1 MRIIHMSDLHLT
13 QDGSTIW
20 GEDTREKFI
29 IAIDMIKK
37 MQDIDAILVSGDISN
52 DGSFSSYIF
61 ADRLFSSTNI
71 PTYWSLG
78 NHDNL
83 DLLKNNNLLSYCKLV
98 CEATIYGWQIIILNS
113 IAHDEEQPGKNRSR
127 GVIDIDTMIKI
138 KNQIYTKKKP
148 TIVVLHHPALEIGG
162 WQDLKILKN
171 RDKFREI
178 IESSEYVRI
187 VLAGHIHEFTDRTLN
202 GIRYST
208 APGLGFAFSSK
219 LANYEIQHGAE
230 GFSLITINKN
240 KILIN
245 KIALR

>member
-1 MRIIHMSDLHLT
+1 MSDLHLT

-29 IAIDMIKK
+29 IAIDTIKK

-98 CEATIYGWQIIILNS
+98 CEATICGWQIIILNS

-138 KNQIYTKKKP
+138 KSITAVAISKY
-148 TIVVLHHPALEIGG
+148 AL
-162 WQDLKILKN
+162 
-171 RDKFREI
+171 
-178 IESSEYVRI
+178 Y
-187 VLAGHIHEFTDRTLN
+187 
-202 GIRYST
+202 
-208 APGLGFAFSSK
+208 
-219 LANYEIQHGAE
+219 
-230 GFSLITINKN
+230 IT
-240 KILIN
+240 
-245 KIALR
+245 